1 MNESDKFVGLEH
13 DNAPG
18 PMKSV
23 EGYIIVIAGLNEE
36 TSEEDL

>member
-1 MNESDKFVGLEH
+1 MEDVKYSGLDT

-23 EGYIIVIAGLNEE
+23 EGYIICITGLNEE
-36 TSEEDL
+36 I